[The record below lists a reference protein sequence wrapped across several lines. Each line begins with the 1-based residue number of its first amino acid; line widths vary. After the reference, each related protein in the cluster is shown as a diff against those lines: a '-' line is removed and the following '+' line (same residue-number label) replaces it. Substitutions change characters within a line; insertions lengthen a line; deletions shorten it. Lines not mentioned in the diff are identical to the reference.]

1 MTWRIG
7 FLALL
12 FLTMAAALGVESV
25 QAQRKATIPYPSGYR
40 QWTHVK
46 TMVIFS
52 KENKLF
58 DRFGGLHNIYVNHL
72 GVSSLQQGRAYPDGT
87 TFVFDLYDIRTFRG
101 AIETRGRKFIGVMK
115 KNSKLYA
122 QTGGWGFEVFRGY
135 EQVGS
140 LQDSKACFDC
150 HASRKSA
157 DYVFSTMTR

>member
-1 MTWRIG
+1 MTSRVRFFVLA
-7 FLALL
+7 FLAVVI
-12 FLTMAAALGVESV
+12 ALGVESV

-52 KENKLF
+52 NENRLF
-58 DRFGGLHNIYVNHL
+58 DRFGGLHNVYVNRL
-72 GVSSLQQGRAYPDGT
+72 GVSSLQQGKAYPDGT
-87 TFVFDLYDIRTFRG
+87 IFVFDLYDIRTFRG

-115 KNSKLYA
+115 KSSKLYA
-122 QTGGWGFEVFRGY
+122 NTGGWGFEVFKGY
-135 EQVGS
+135 EEVGS

-157 DYVFSTMTR
+157 DYIFSTMTR